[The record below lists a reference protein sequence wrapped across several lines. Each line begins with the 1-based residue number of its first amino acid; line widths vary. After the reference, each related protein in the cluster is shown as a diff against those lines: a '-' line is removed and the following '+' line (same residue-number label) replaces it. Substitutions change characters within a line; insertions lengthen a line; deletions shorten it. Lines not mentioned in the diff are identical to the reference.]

1 MTALWTVTALL
12 SVIVVVNSVAVIALT
27 RQVGLL
33 HLRAG
38 PQVQHAPQP
47 HRGLQAGHR
56 IRVDVPSG
64 GTVQAVSEPGLELTL
79 FGFVRPECGSCA
91 AALPAFTSV
100 AAHLPATERAVLVSD
115 ADEARTRAYL
125 AAHGV
130 TLPLVTSPG
139 VLQANDIPGTPYAVV
154 ADPAGVVIA
163 ASAAI
168 SAPQLEAMLGQA
180 RRSRQQPAAR

>member
-1 MTALWTVTALL
+1 VTALWIVTVLL
-12 SVIVVVNSVAVIALT
+12 SVIVVVDSIAIIALT

-38 PQVQHAPQP
+38 PQVQHAPQAR
-47 HRGLQAGHR
+47 RGPQAGHR
-56 IRVDVPSG
+56 IRVDVPRG
-64 GTVQAVSEPGLELTL
+64 ETDPADGTPGPGLTL

-91 AALPAFTSV
+91 AALPAFASV

-115 ADEARTRAYL
+115 ADEARTRTYL

-168 SAPQLEAMLGQA
+168 SAPQLEAMLGLA
-180 RRSRQQPAAR
+180 RRSRQQPATR